1 MDIKLII
8 SAGNS
13 TGPFKIYTDVDS
25 FAVPIITNIPLSV
38 MTAPGGY
45 TATVPDAAK
54 IVRVMS
60 YGTCFKE
67 IDLAITGLT
76 TTTSTSSTTS
86 TSTTSPVPSIDLGSM
101 PICKY
106 NNCNDNAACAVIF
119 EVITSNVPSGA
130 YVNLVTLPPSSFA
143 TVSLTDINPSTA
155 NVLYSEPSAS
165 ATPVY
170 FRLELKVGSTVV
182 AYSDESIS
190 HQSYWQF
197 RPDCNT

>member
-1 MDIKLII
+1 MDVKLII

-13 TGPFKIYTDVDS
+13 TGPFKIYTDVDN
-25 FAVPIITNIPLSV
+25 FAVPVITNIPLSA

-67 IDLAITGLT
+67 VDMNITGLT

-86 TSTTSPVPSIDLGSM
+86 TSTTLPVPSIYLASA
-101 PICKY
+101 PICRY
-106 NNCNDNAACAVIF
+106 NNCNDNSSCAVIY
-119 EVITSNVPSGA
+119 EINTYNVPSGA

-143 TVSLTDINPSTA
+143 TVSLTDINPTTA

-182 AYSDESIS
+182 AYSDASIT
-190 HQSYWQF
+190 HQSYWQYI
-197 RPDCNT
+197 PNCNT